1 MRVTYLLD
9 RPELGG
15 GTKVVLQHARLLAD
29 RGHTVT
35 VAAEAAQPVWVAPWI
50 GRGVG
55 FVDLSRSAAAV
66 PSQDLVVAT
75 FWTTI
80 ARAESLGAGPVAHF
94 CQGFEED
101 LAHLAPQLEPIRAAY
116 RRPLPALVVAP
127 HLGLRL
133 RQQFGR
139 ESRLAPAPADLAVSR
154 RWRFRPRRRP
164 WVALGG
170 IFEAEV
176 KGIRTGL
183 AAFGALASAAG
194 RSAAPRL
201 LRISALPCTAAER
214 VLYPPGGDARYL
226 AAVAPRVALRALAG
240 CDLLLFT
247 SGPGEGLG
255 LPLLEAM
262 QLGVPAVASRL
273 PGVEFLAGDGG
284 ARLVEAG
291 DAAAFA
297 RAAAAL
303 LAAPAVWRQQR
314 RRGLAAAARFAPAG
328 VAREVEAAIFWAA
341 TAATAATAAI
351 GAIGATPA
359 TPAIPGSTASVRT
372 ATGGGAAE

>member
-9 RPELGG
+9 KPELGG

-29 RGHTVT
+29 RGHAVT
-35 VAAEAAQPVWVAPWI
+35 VAAEAAQPAWIAPWI

-55 FVDLSRSAAAV
+55 FVDLSRSAAGV
-66 PSQDLVVAT
+66 SSQDLVVAT

-80 ARAESLGAGPVAHF
+80 ARAESLSAGPVAHF

-101 LAHLAPQLEPIRAAY
+101 LAHLAPQLDSIRAAY

-133 RQQFGR
+133 REQFGR
-139 ESRLAPAPADLAVSR
+139 QSRLAPAPADVAVSR
-154 RWRFRPRRRP
+154 RWRWRPRRRP

-183 AAFGALASAAG
+183 AALEALAAA
-194 RSAAPRL
+194 AAPSTSPGL

-214 VLYPPGGDARYL
+214 ELYPPAADARYL

-247 SGPGEGLG
+247 SGPGEGFG

-273 PGVEFLAGDGG
+273 PGVEFMAGDGG
-284 ARLVEAG
+284 AWLVEAG
-291 DAAAFA
+291 DAEAFA
-297 RAAAAL
+297 RAAATL
-303 LAAPAVWRQQR
+303 LASPAVWRRQR
-314 RRGLAAAARFAPAG
+314 RRGIAAAARFAPAG
-328 VAREVEAAIFWAA
+328 VAHEVEAALVWAA
-341 TAATAATAAI
+341 TAATAAT
-351 GAIGATPA
+351 PA
-359 TPAIPGSTASVRT
+359 TPASIATART
-372 ATGGGAAE
+372 ETGGGAAK

>member
-1 MRVTYLLD
+1 MRLTYLLD

-29 RGHTVT
+29 RGHAVT
-35 VAAEAAQPVWVAPWI
+35 VAAQAAQPAWVAPWV
-50 GRGVG
+50 GREVR
-55 FVDLSRSAAAV
+55 FVDLSRAGAAL

-80 ARAESLGAGPVAHF
+80 ARAESLEAGPVAHF

-101 LAHLAPQLEPIRAAY
+101 LAHLAAQREAIRAAY
-116 RRPLPALVVAP
+116 RRPLPSLVVAP

-133 RQQFGR
+133 REQFGR
-139 ESRLAPAPADLAVSR
+139 ESRLAPAPADLAVAR
-154 RWRFRPRRRP
+154 RWRWRPRRRP
-164 WVALGG
+164 VVALSG

-176 KGIRTGL
+176 KGIPTGL
-183 AAFGALASAAG
+183 AAYAALVQ
-194 RSAAPRL
+194 RSLAPRL
-201 LRISALPCTAAER
+201 LRISALPLSAAER
-214 VLYPPGGDARYL
+214 ECSPSGEAAGRYL
-226 AAVAPRVALRALAG
+226 EAVEPRVALAALAE

-247 SGPGEGLG
+247 SLAGEGFG

-273 PGVEFLAGDGG
+273 PAVEFMAGDGG

-297 RAAAAL
+297 RAAAEL
-303 LAAPAVWRQQR
+303 LASPADWREQR
-314 RRGLAAAARFAPAG
+314 RRGVAAAKRFAPAR
-328 VAREVEAAIFWAA
+328 VALEVEAALLWAQGDV
-341 TAATAATAAI
+341 
-351 GAIGATPA
+351 GASGAS
-359 TPAIPGSTASVRT
+359 GVS
-372 ATGGGAAE
+372 GKGGAA